1 MSSMNWKLADIA
13 AVLATKVMGDADI
26 RVERIITDSRQ
37 ASAGDLFV
45 ALVGERV
52 NGHDFIDAVIQQGT
66 VALLLT
72 QAPKQPLSV
81 PYLLVENAVVAMQQL
96 AAAWRRQHQ
105 PDPVVLITGSNG
117 KTSVKEMIRAGLSA
131 RDGTNVLATQGN
143 LNNHLGVPMT
153 LLSLRDEHASAVI
166 EVGANHLGEIAQL
179 GPLAAPSVA
188 VITSIAR
195 AHVGEFGSL
204 DKIKQAKGEI
214 WQALPATGGVAI
226 VPVVE
231 ADSEFDG
238 WAFWQDALAPHR
250 VIAFGDR
257 ANLNVN
263 RGWQAWVGVVQRQAT
278 AEGQRVWLATSD
290 WGDATLDL
298 PIAGAHQANNC
309 AAAVAVLLASGLS
322 WHSIQEGLNGVKL
335 PGGRLRLLT
344 PLPGLVM
351 IDDTYNANASSM
363 KAAIGVLMEQS
374 AQTHAFVMGPMGE
387 LGDESQA
394 LHEQVVDF
402 ACEAGVKAFL
412 ASGPLSASLVQR
424 FEGQQHL
431 ADVALAS
438 EEPQRL
444 AEALWQA
451 YQQTGSMAVLVK
463 GSRSARMERV
473 VEALVDLA
481 THSSVNKE

>member
-1 MSSMNWKLADIA
+1 MNWKLSDIA
-13 AVLATKVMGDADI
+13 SVLAVEVVGNPEALI
-26 RVERIITDSRQ
+26 QRVITDSRI
-37 ASAGDLFV
+37 ASTGDLFV
-45 ALVGERV
+45 ALVGERA
-52 NGHDFIDAVIQQGT
+52 NGHDFIASVIEQGA

-72 QAPKQPLSV
+72 QAPKQPVSV
-81 PYLLVENAVVAMQQL
+81 PYLLVEDPVTAMQQL
-96 AAAWRRQHQ
+96 AAAWRLKHQ
-105 PDPVVLITGSNG
+105 LNPVVLITGSNG
-117 KTSVKEMIRAGLSA
+117 KTSVKEMVRAGLSA
-131 RDGTNVLATQGN
+131 RDGTGVLATQGN

-166 EVGANHLGEIAQL
+166 EVGANHVNEIAQL

-188 VITSIAR
+188 VITSIGR

-204 DKIKQAKGEI
+204 DNIKRGKGEI

-238 WAFWQDALAPHR
+238 WSFWQDALEKHH
-250 VIAFGDR
+250 VIAFGDM
-257 ANLNVN
+257 ANLSVN
-263 RGWQAWVGVVQRQAT
+263 RGWQAWVGVVERQAT
-278 AEGQRVWLATSD
+278 TEGQLVRLATSD
-290 WGDATLDL
+290 WGEATLQL

-309 AAAVAVLLASGLS
+309 AAVVAVLLASGLS
-322 WHSIQEGLNGVKL
+322 WQSIQTGLSEAKL

-344 PLPGLVM
+344 PLPDLLI

-374 AQTHAFVMGPMGE
+374 AKTHAFVMGPMGE

-402 ACEAGVKAFL
+402 ACEAGVDAFL
-412 ASGPLSASLVQR
+412 ASGSLSRSLVQR
-424 FEGQQHL
+424 FDVQRPL
-431 ADVALAS
+431 ADLAVAS
-438 EEPQRL
+438 EDAQRL
-444 AEALWQA
+444 AEALWQV
-451 YQQTGSMAVLVK
+451 YQQKGSMAVLVK

-473 VEALVDLA
+473 VEALVKLA
-481 THSSVNKE
+481 SQSAN